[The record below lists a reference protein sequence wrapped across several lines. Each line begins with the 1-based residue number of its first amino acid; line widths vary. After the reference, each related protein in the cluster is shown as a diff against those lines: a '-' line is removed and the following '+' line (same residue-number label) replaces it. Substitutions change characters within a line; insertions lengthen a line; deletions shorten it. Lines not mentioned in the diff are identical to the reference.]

1 MATNAEHKTIA
12 INVYKKTVKVK
23 SKKDNDEYPR
33 AELKDGKYQLP
44 WKTDAEPPDGWANFK
59 SFFFPDSSGV
69 PNDEKL
75 NEEPLMQLTKADPQ
89 QIENPPENGIR
100 VTWLGHAS
108 VLFQLDSANLLV
120 NPNFSARGIKYYH
133 PGDNKRYRQPVY
145 SVEQLPRIDC
155 VFITNTHFDYLD
167 LSSVRQLNNRFGKML
182 LWYVPMGVC
191 DWMKKA
197 GCVNV
202 VEMDWWKKDQIE
214 FIDSAIVDKDD
225 ETKTTVFTI
234 ACTPSQ
240 SYHNRAFDDDNA
252 VLWCSW
258 VICSSRYKIFV
269 SGSTGYAK
277 VFQSIGK
284 KYGPFHI
291 AALPIGGYDPKSRNG
306 YGNLTPEQAVQ
317 VHKDILAMHTLAL
330 SWGTFTLSSEH
341 YLEPPHRLNDELKK
355 SGLSNTQFFV
365 LKHGES
371 RLIIINDLL
380 KEDANGYIKKK
391 TTETESQANNI
402 IKETQTEEQNNS
414 KTEKSLLLE
423 NHLKKNSFE
432 SPLVKN
438 KEEHLINVEFGT
450 NDVLSQNDATKNRV
464 KIIEGEL
471 NDELLKNVVKETQQ
485 KDHGC
490 DCCNQHTKELL
501 TEVPV
506 AIACPSEVFSES
518 SVQENETKSETQ
530 QYVTSDKIIKETV
543 QVEYQVDHHLDD
555 HSHHAKM
562 KHPLN
567 KGNISI
573 ACPSD
578 LFLEYE
584 IIDNKKEEKIETGEN
599 QTLGN
604 NVVVEKQ
611 KEEHYND
618 QNHNYP
624 LTEDPSTVTCNS
636 EPFAKTNI
644 KENKTEKV
652 IETKPHQASLNS
664 VVNETQK
671 EEHLYE
677 QNHGIKIKHLSAGGP
692 VTCTSEVLSEIG
704 IKKDKTEEIE
714 INQHQ
719 VSVNNI
725 VNETIEKITDND
737 HKQNM
742 DIDHFIAE
750 KTMRITY
757 TDMFSEYDII
767 EDKTEES
774 IETNQNEIQQKQH
787 NENKHITLAENLIA
801 VTYRSE
807 VFLESSMKED
817 KTEDKIESV
826 KNQSLVDIKEIQQ
839 EEEHDEHKH
848 DTEIKNALKEELLVV
863 ASTSEVFSE
872 NKIDSETEDN
882 IESEKDDSSVDNS
895 VKETQQEKGHD
906 EHKHTEVVN
915 ILKEEPVV
923 VVSTSE
929 VFTESYIDNKTEY
942 NIESEKDDSSV
953 DNSVKE
959 TQQEEGHNERKHT
972 EVVNILKEEPVVVAS
987 TSEVF
992 TECYIDSKTE
1002 DNIESEKD
1010 DLFVNISVKET
1021 QQEKGHDE
1029 HKHTDIVNNLKEEPV
1044 VVASTSEV
1052 FTESYIDNKTEYNI
1066 ESEKG
1071 DSSVDNS
1078 VKETQQEEGHDEHK
1092 HVEIVNIL
1100 KEEPVVVA
1108 STSEVFSENKI
1119 NDETEYNIESEKG
1132 DSSVDN
1138 SVKITLQEEGH
1149 DERKHTEIVNILKE
1163 EPVVVASTSEVFSE
1177 SYINSIT
1184 EYNIESEKDD
1194 SSVNNSV
1201 KETRQEEGHD
1211 EHKNGREIE
1220 YSLKEEP
1227 MVVVSTSEMFLESNI
1242 DNKAQDNIKSE
1253 KDQLSVDNNVK
1264 ETQQKERHEH
1274 KYDTE
1279 TKNILKEEL
1288 VVVTSTSEVF
1298 SESNIE
1304 VKIEDN
1310 IESGKDQSSVG
1321 INIKETQQKEKHN
1334 ELKHD
1339 TEIEEPVVV
1348 ASSTEVFSESNIDDK
1363 TESEK
1368 DQLTVDNNVKE
1379 TQQEERHEHK
1389 HDTEIKNTLREE
1401 PVVVTSTSEVFSES
1415 NIEVKIEDNIESE
1428 KDQSSVDINVKEIKQ
1443 EEQHDE
1449 LKYNTEINRTLKEEP
1464 VVIARAKEMFSESK
1478 IEDKTKDII
1487 ESEKNQSSVD
1497 NHVKERQYKEQ
1508 HAEYKQNTEIENTL
1522 RKDAVVFASSSEVF
1536 PENNIADKTGSEKDQ
1551 SLIDINVKES
1561 QQEEGH
1567 DELKYDTEIKNTLK
1581 EEPVVVICASEVF
1594 SESNIEDKTE
1604 DNIKSG
1610 KDQSAVDNNVKETQ
1624 QEEHHDEHKHV
1635 TEIEKTL
1642 KEEPVVVAST
1652 YEVFLDSNN
1661 EDKTESGNDQS
1672 SVDNNVKK
1680 TQQEEEHDEHKH
1692 VTEIQQEEQHDEH
1705 HKEQHEK
1712 HTHGTEIENKLKEK
1726 SLVVASAVEVFS
1738 ENNIRDKTE
1747 DIIEFEKDLSSVD
1760 INVKE
1765 TQPEE
1770 QYDEHKHDTE
1780 IKNTLKEEPVVVA
1793 STSQEDITESE
1804 KNQSDGIIIKKT
1816 QQEEHDE
1823 LEHDTEIDNTSKDE
1837 HVVVA
1842 STNEESAK
1850 DQLSININ
1858 VKETQKEERHDE
1870 LKPDRKIENTLKE
1883 EPVVVASTSEVFS
1896 GSNIDK
1902 KTEFEKDQLSIDNN
1916 VKEIQ
1921 QEEHH
1926 DEHKHDTEIE
1936 NTLKEEPLV
1945 VASSTEVFSESNID
1959 DKTESEKDQLSV
1971 DNNVKEIQ
1979 QEEHHDEHKHNTE
1992 IENTLKEE
2000 PLVVASLTEVFSE
2013 SNIDDKTESEKD
2025 QLSVDNNVK
2034 EIQQEEHHDEHK
2046 HNTEIENTLKEE
2058 PLVVASSTEV
2068 FLESNID
2075 DKTESEKD
2083 QLSVDNNVK
2092 EIQQE
2097 EHHDE
2102 HKHNTEIENTLKEEP
2117 LVVASLTE
2125 VFSES
2130 NIDDKTES
2138 EKDHISVDN
2147 NVKEI
2152 QQEEHHDE
2160 HKHNTEIENTLK
2172 EEPLVVAS
2180 STEVFSESNI
2190 DDKTESEKDQL
2201 SVDNNVK
2208 EIQQEEHHDEHKHD
2222 TEIENTLKE
2231 EPLVV
2236 ASSTEVFSESN
2247 IDDKT
2252 ESEKDQLSVDNN
2264 VKEIQQ
2270 EEHHDEHK
2278 HDTEIENTLKEESLV
2293 VASSTEV
2300 FLESNIDDKTE
2311 SEKDQLS
2318 VDNNVKEIQQ
2328 EEHHDE
2334 HKHNTEI
2341 ENTLKEEP
2349 LVVAS
2354 STEVFLES
2362 NIDDKTESEK
2372 GQLSVNNNV
2381 KEIQQEELH
2390 DEYKHDTETE
2400 NTFKEE
2406 TVVVVSTSEVFSEI
2420 NIGDKTESERD
2431 QLSVDN
2437 NVKEIQQ
2444 EEQHEHKHDTEIKN
2458 TLKEVLVV
2466 VARTSEVFSESNIEV
2481 KIEDNIE
2488 SGKDQSSVN
2497 NSVKETQQEE
2507 RHNELKNDTE
2517 IKNALKEEPVVVA
2530 STSYV
2535 FSESYIGD
2543 KTESENGQS
2552 SVDNNVE
2559 EIQQEERHDEHKHNT
2574 EIENTLKE
2582 ETVVVA
2588 STSEVF
2594 SESNIKDKVEDNIE
2608 SKKNQA
2614 LVDNND
2620 KETQLEER
2628 CDEHKHNKEI
2638 ENRWKED
2645 PIVVNIASDFVT
2657 ENKDINKTED
2667 NIESAKGQSS
2677 VDKIVT
2683 ETQQKEPRDEHKH
2696 ETETEH
2702 LLTEEPEKPI
2712 APINHQSS
2720 VDCINNENQ
2729 EEVDC
2734 NEHKQDTKAENASSE
2749 PVLVVCVSEVRK
2761 HSENNKENK
2770 IEDSVELGKDQSS
2783 LNNIVKEVQQEKCYD
2798 EFKDE
2803 TETEH
2808 SLNKEPNEKMEFKQ
2822 HKASVDNIVY
2832 ETKEHEHFDEHK
2844 NDIKI
2849 EHASI
2854 KDPVS
2859 ASYNS
2864 EEVIV
2869 TKNLHQQSVNGFVEQ
2884 NQHTE
2889 HRYDDRSNDVH
2900 HVCNPLLMNDS
2911 KTYCDESI
2919 TCTTEFC
2926 KNDEKEDKRGKKIE
2940 TELHHESVDTLVEA
2954 TLREISP

>member
-1368 DQLTVDNNVKE
+1368 DQL
-1379 TQQEERHEHK
+1379 
-1389 HDTEIKNTLREE
+1389 
-1401 PVVVTSTSEVFSES
+1401 
-1415 NIEVKIEDNIESE
+1415 
-1428 KDQSSVDINVKEIKQ
+1428 SV
-1443 EEQHDE
+1443 
-1449 LKYNTEINRTLKEEP
+1449 
-1464 VVIARAKEMFSESK
+1464 
-1478 IEDKTKDII
+1478 
-1487 ESEKNQSSVD
+1487 
-1497 NHVKERQYKEQ
+1497 
-1508 HAEYKQNTEIENTL
+1508 
-1522 RKDAVVFASSSEVF
+1522 
-1536 PENNIADKTGSEKDQ
+1536 
-1551 SLIDINVKES
+1551 
-1561 QQEEGH
+1561 
-1567 DELKYDTEIKNTLK
+1567 
-1581 EEPVVVICASEVF
+1581 
-1594 SESNIEDKTE
+1594 
-1604 DNIKSG
+1604 
-1610 KDQSAVDNNVKETQ
+1610 
-1624 QEEHHDEHKHV
+1624 
-1635 TEIEKTL
+1635 
-1642 KEEPVVVAST
+1642 
-1652 YEVFLDSNN
+1652 
-1661 EDKTESGNDQS
+1661 
-1672 SVDNNVKK
+1672 
-1680 TQQEEEHDEHKH
+1680 
-1692 VTEIQQEEQHDEH
+1692 
-1705 HKEQHEK
+1705 
-1712 HTHGTEIENKLKEK
+1712 
-1726 SLVVASAVEVFS
+1726 
-1738 ENNIRDKTE
+1738 
-1747 DIIEFEKDLSSVD
+1747 
-1760 INVKE
+1760 
-1765 TQPEE
+1765 
-1770 QYDEHKHDTE
+1770 
-1780 IKNTLKEEPVVVA
+1780 
-1793 STSQEDITESE
+1793 
-1804 KNQSDGIIIKKT
+1804 
-1816 QQEEHDE
+1816 
-1823 LEHDTEIDNTSKDE
+1823 
-1837 HVVVA
+1837 
-1842 STNEESAK
+1842 
-1850 DQLSININ
+1850 
-1858 VKETQKEERHDE
+1858 
-1870 LKPDRKIENTLKE
+1870 
-1883 EPVVVASTSEVFS
+1883 
-1896 GSNIDK
+1896 
-1902 KTEFEKDQLSIDNN
+1902 DNN

-1926 DEHKHDTEIE
+1926 NKHKHDTEIE

>member
-1902 KTEFEKDQLSIDNN
+1902 KTESEKDQLSVDNN

-1926 DEHKHDTEIE
+1926 NKHKHDTEIE

-1945 VASSTEVFSESNID
+1945 VASSTEVFS
-1959 DKTESEKDQLSV
+1959 
-1971 DNNVKEIQ
+1971 
-1979 QEEHHDEHKHNTE
+1979 
-1992 IENTLKEE
+1992 
-2000 PLVVASLTEVFSE
+2000 
-2013 SNIDDKTESEKD
+2013 
-2025 QLSVDNNVK
+2025 
-2034 EIQQEEHHDEHK
+2034 
-2046 HNTEIENTLKEE
+2046 
-2058 PLVVASSTEV
+2058 
-2068 FLESNID
+2068 
-2075 DKTESEKD
+2075 
-2083 QLSVDNNVK
+2083 
-2092 EIQQE
+2092 
-2097 EHHDE
+2097 
-2102 HKHNTEIENTLKEEP
+2102 
-2117 LVVASLTE
+2117 
-2125 VFSES
+2125 
-2130 NIDDKTES
+2130 
-2138 EKDHISVDN
+2138 
-2147 NVKEI
+2147 
-2152 QQEEHHDE
+2152 
-2160 HKHNTEIENTLK
+2160 
-2172 EEPLVVAS
+2172 
-2180 STEVFSESNI
+2180 
-2190 DDKTESEKDQL
+2190 
-2201 SVDNNVK
+2201 
-2208 EIQQEEHHDEHKHD
+2208 
-2222 TEIENTLKE
+2222 
-2231 EPLVV
+2231 
-2236 ASSTEVFSESN
+2236 
-2247 IDDKT
+2247 
-2252 ESEKDQLSVDNN
+2252 
-2264 VKEIQQ
+2264 
-2270 EEHHDEHK
+2270 
-2278 HDTEIENTLKEESLV
+2278 
-2293 VASSTEV
+2293 
-2300 FLESNIDDKTE
+2300 
-2311 SEKDQLS
+2311 
-2318 VDNNVKEIQQ
+2318 
-2328 EEHHDE
+2328 
-2334 HKHNTEI
+2334 
-2341 ENTLKEEP
+2341 
-2349 LVVAS
+2349 
-2354 STEVFLES
+2354 ES